1 MWLVSIHWFRKI
13 TGSEKGLAGPQR
25 QGETTGG
32 LFDSETRTGRAM
44 DPSISL
50 HQNPDASAIG
60 APPPEPLRRPLP
72 AVEFFPAEIVRH
84 RTAHWRGVQAKTVQI
99 INHEHFEYS
108 FKQQCHLLVAVEQG
122 VRYDGETFVEGLPIS
137 TLRNYSHK
145 LIFVP
150 AARRFFGAQKPRLL
164 TRSVC
169 LYIDPHTVLV
179 DPDLRFAEAD
189 LQPRLLFEDGGI
201 WETVLKLK
209 ALIGSADPSDRMY
222 GDALSGLLAH
232 ELLRL
237 NGATPASRRADR
249 GGLAAWQQRRVMHFM
264 EEHLA
269 EDISLHVLADLVR
282 LSPYHFLRSFKQSFG
297 EPPHRYWTARRIERA
312 KALLATPRASVTE
325 IAFEIGFSATSA
337 FSAAFHRITGQTP
350 TDYRRGLE

>member
-1 MWLVSIHWFRKI
+1 
-13 TGSEKGLAGPQR
+13 
-25 QGETTGG
+25 
-32 LFDSETRTGRAM
+32 M

-50 HQNPDASAIG
+50 HQDPNASAIG
-60 APPPEPLRRPLP
+60 ALPPEALRRPLP

-84 RTAHWRGVQAKTVQI
+84 RTAHWRGVLAKTVQLI
-99 INHEHFEYS
+99 SREPFEYS
-108 FKQQCHLLVAVEQG
+108 FKEQCHLLIAVEQG
-122 VRYDGETFVEGLPIS
+122 VRYDGETFIEGLPRS

-145 LIFVP
+145 LVFVP
-150 AARRFFGAQKPRLL
+150 AGRQFFGAQKPRLL
-164 TRSVC
+164 TRSIC
-169 LYIDPHTVLV
+169 LYIDPQTVLA

-189 LQPRLLFEDGGI
+189 LQPRLLFEDSGL
-201 WETVLKLK
+201 WETALKLR
-209 ALIGSADPSDRMY
+209 AQIGSADPSDRMY
-222 GDALSGLLAH
+222 GDALGGLLAH

-249 GGLAAWQQRRVMHFM
+249 GGLAAWQQRRVMDFM
-264 EEHLA
+264 EAHLA

-312 KALLATPRASVTE
+312 KALLANPRASVTE
-325 IAFEIGFSATSA
+325 IALEIGFSATSA